1 MKSNFGLKLEPKKTT
16 ERDLESEFEQM
27 LIKSGAKGSYMCFQG
42 FLQDEIPKHLRVI
55 DQNAKEELLPKWLK
69 NFNDNIPRIYAGLD
83 DLKQHLVEAESC
95 IVVGAGPSLD
105 KNIFE
110 LTKAKIPIFA
120 TDRSYPKLLSNG
132 IIPDYIVTVDADEKI
147 QQYYPHLSNILQ
159 PKAILSCTCSP
170 NLKPDLPIVRWYI
183 PSIDAQTD
191 KTLELMT
198 GLPIIESGGNVGT
211 TSCRIAEYLGYSE
224 IILVGMD
231 FAYNDGTPYEQM
243 DWYNKLKEAGG
254 EEMAKKAHKIIEH
267 KAWGT
272 KCVSDPLFDSYRL
285 AFYQFLSKTKC
296 KVISAVEG
304 GSIEHNKLE
313 CKKLEECLAET
324 NT

>member
-1 MKSNFGLKLEPKKTT
+1 
-16 ERDLESEFEQM
+16 M
-27 LIKSGAKGSYMCFQG
+27 LIKSGAKGSYMVFTD
-42 FLQDEIPKHLRVI
+42 FMKDDIPKHLRVI

-69 NFNDNIPRIYAGLD
+69 NFHDNMPRIHMGINE
-83 DLKQHLVEAESC
+83 LKIPNTERC
-95 IVVGAGPSLD
+95 IIIGAGPSLD

-132 IIPDYIVTVDADEKI
+132 IIPDYVVTVDADEKI

-159 PKAILSCTCSP
+159 PKAILSATCSP
-170 NLKPDLPIVRWYI
+170 NLKPDLPIIRWYI
-183 PSIDAQTD
+183 PSIDTQID
-191 KTLELMT
+191 KILELMM

-211 TSCRIAEYLGYSE
+211 TSCRIAEYLGYKE

-231 FAYNDGTPYEQM
+231 LAYNEGTPYEQM

-254 EEMAKKAHKIIEH
+254 EEMAKKAHRVIEH

-272 KCVSDPLFDSYRL
+272 KCISDPLFDSYRL

-304 GSIEHNKLE
+304 GSIEHTRLE
-313 CKKLEECLAET
+313 YKRLEECLAET
-324 NT
+324 S